1 MASSQTY
8 APREV
13 KLKIWTNL
21 YKPIDFSYNIVSGT
35 AEIHKTVAEQS
46 KPIMYGGG
54 ISTSFSCTIICDGSV
69 DLYDKEIQVTVV
81 EDNVESVLLYKMR
94 VETFEQLDNGNYRL
108 VSYDQLHFVENI
120 DLSDWISGEMAD
132 LAKAGYIHFNQIMS
146 LLCKFINV
154 PFDWDHISPEDYG
167 IHLKFTDWLAYDR
180 GSSFTTAGPFIR
192 KLAIMNASFAMID
205 CTTGKLV
212 FPRIGAYTGTEKYQI
227 SKISNK
233 KISGLYDGYVVTNVA
248 STNSETAVNPFMFI
262 AEDIEYGP
270 VIAGFNDPT
279 EIWDNQIEVMN
290 AVTYTSC
297 KAKLTVSAL
306 DLIKTSSFNFI
317 KLENSQGE
325 EFTILPCDMTVNG
338 IGLTN
343 HEISSY
349 EQYKGAPST
358 AHRVETLSDTAQPAT
373 IYRNGLMIAQ
383 DKRNLDDLVSKVNNL
398 APVTSTI
405 TIPSSNANFSGGLY
419 IATSGK
425 VRTIY
430 AELLTKKQITAAMNW
445 LNVLKFAEKPIQTV
459 ESVFPVN
466 STASTVPT
474 FLARAIPGGSLD
486 IIARQNIA
494 SGASLRFTLTVILE

>member
-1 MASSQTY
+1 MASSQIYT
-8 APREV
+8 PREV
-13 KLKIWTNL
+13 KLKIWTNDT
-21 YKPIDFSYNIVSGT
+21 PRDFSYNIVSGT

-120 DLSDWISGEMAD
+120 DLSDWVSGIMSD
-132 LAKAGYIHFNQIMS
+132 LAKVGSVYFNQIVS
-146 LLCKFINV
+146 LLCEFINI
-154 PFDWDHISPEDYG
+154 PFDWIDVHDKG
-167 IHLKFTDWLAYDR
+167 IHLKFTDWLAYDKD
-180 GSSFTTAGPFIR
+180 SSFTTAGPFIR
-192 KLAIMNASFAMID
+192 KLAIMNVSFAMID

-233 KISGLYDGYVVTNVA
+233 KISGLYDGYVVTNIA

-270 VIAGFNDPT
+270 VVAGLNDPT

-306 DLIKTSSFNFI
+306 DLIKTSAFDFI
-317 KLENSQGE
+317 KLENLQGE

-338 IGLTN
+338 IGLVN

-373 IYRNGLMIAQ
+373 IYRNGLMTAQ
-383 DKRNLDDLVSKVNNL
+383 DKRNLDDLVSTVNNL
-398 APVTSTI
+398 TPVTSTI
-405 TIPSSNANFSGGLY
+405 TIPSSNANFSGILY
-419 IATSGK
+419 VATSGK

-430 AELLTKKQITAAMNW
+430 AELATKKQITASMGW
-445 LNVLKFAEKPIQTV
+445 LNVLTLAEKPIQTV
-459 ESVFPVN
+459 ESTFPVN
-466 STASTVPT
+466 STASPVPV
-474 FLARAIPGGSLD
+474 FLVRAIPGGSLD
-486 IIARQNIA
+486 IIARQSIA
-494 SGASLRFTLTVILE
+494 SGSILRFALTVILA

>member
-1 MASSQTY
+1 MASSQIYT
-8 APREV
+8 PREV

-120 DLSDWISGEMAD
+120 DLRDWISGEMSD
-132 LAKAGYIHFNQIMS
+132 LGKVGYIYFNQIMF

-154 PFDWDHISPEDYG
+154 PFDWIDVHDNGIS
-167 IHLKFTDWLAYDR
+167 LKFTDWLAYDR
-180 GSSFTTAGPFIR
+180 DSSFTTAGPFIR
-192 KLAIMNASFAMID
+192 KLALMNASFAMID

-233 KISGLYDGYVVTNVA
+233 KISALYDGYVVTNIA
-248 STNSETAVNPFMFI
+248 STNSDTAVNPFMFI
-262 AEDIEYGP
+262 AEDIEYD
-270 VIAGFNDPT
+270 ASYLNEPT
-279 EIWDNQIEVMN
+279 ATAIWDNQIEVMN

-306 DLIKTSSFNFI
+306 DLIKTSAFNFI

-373 IYRNGLMIAQ
+373 IYRNGLMTAQ
-383 DKRNLDDLVSKVNNL
+383 DKINLDNLVSTVNNL
-398 APVTSTI
+398 TPVTSTI
-405 TIPSSNANFSGGLY
+405 TIPASNANFSGTLY
-419 IATSGK
+419 VATSGN

-430 AELLTKKQITAAMNW
+430 AELTTKKQITASMGW
-445 LNVLKFAEKPIQTV
+445 LNVLTFRGKPIQPVGST
-459 ESVFPVN
+459 FPVN
-466 STASTVPT
+466 STASPVPV
-474 FLARAIPGGSLD
+474 FLARALTSGSFD
-486 IIARQNIA
+486 IIARHNIA
-494 SGASLRFTLTVILE
+494 SGSSLRFTLTVILA